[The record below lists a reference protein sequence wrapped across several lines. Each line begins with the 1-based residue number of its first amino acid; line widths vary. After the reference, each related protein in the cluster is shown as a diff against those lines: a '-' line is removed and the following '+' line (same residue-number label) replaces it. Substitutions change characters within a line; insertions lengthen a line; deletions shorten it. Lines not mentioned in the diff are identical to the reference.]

1 MNNSVLGSQ
10 PTKEKDQLENAY
22 EKLLDI
28 EQSKMYEQ
36 FYAFLKTTDLPYI
49 PCLED
54 DVEIVYQKCF
64 ETLHKLGE
72 VSIPV
77 SVALSMHYY
86 VLASIA
92 TYPFKKTSQQ
102 YWKRE
107 ILLNKIKKE
116 RVFIANTGSIRTYD
130 NVSENKGILAMKEKD
145 NYIVYGRAPFMSLA
159 GIADYLVFTAELSD
173 GGKAVF
179 FAASDNTQIEF
190 TDTVFGDTMQGSFTK
205 SVKFKNLR
213 VPVSNVIKLDT
224 QIKEQSELLIYQRSW
239 FQALVSAPYL
249 GAAKRVIKEVKG
261 FGEQKLKKGKELSES
276 EYFLNNLGELV
287 VKYKGAR
294 QLCMQAGR
302 ALSRFKQGNKVLL
315 EMLFEASVLS
325 KFFGT
330 HHAEEIVTQARYI
343 MGTQFLSPQTMTN
356 KIYKEIVFG
365 PLQPMT
371 DIDIK
376 AYFSQNL

>member
-1 MNNSVLGSQ
+1 MNNSVLGSR
-10 PTKEKDQLENAY
+10 PIKEKDELENAY
-22 EKLLDI
+22 DKLLEV
-28 EQSKMYEQ
+28 EQGKAYKQ
-36 FYAFLKTTDLPYI
+36 FYAFLRTTDLPYI

-64 ETLHKLGE
+64 DTLHKLGE

-92 TYPFKKTSQQ
+92 TYPFKKTSPQ

-179 FAASDNTQIEF
+179 FAASDNAQIEF
-190 TDTVFGDTMQGSFTK
+190 TDTVFGDTMLGSFTK

-213 VPVSNVIKLDT
+213 VPVSNIIKLDT
-224 QIKEQSELLIYQRSW
+224 QTKEQSELLIYQRSW

-261 FGEQKLKKGKELSES
+261 FGEQKMKKGKKLSES

-302 ALSRFKQGNKVLL
+302 ALSKFKQGNKVLL

-343 MGTQFLSPQTMTN
+343 MGTQFLSPQTMTH
-356 KIYKEIVFG
+356 KIYKEVVFG
-365 PLQPMT
+365 PLQPMS

>member
-1 MNNSVLGSQ
+1 MNNSVLGSR
-10 PTKEKDQLENAY
+10 PIEEKDELENAY
-22 EKLLDI
+22 EKLLEV

-36 FYAFLKTTDLPYI
+36 FYAFLRTTDLPYI

-54 DVEIVYQKCF
+54 DVEIVYQECF
-64 ETLHKLGE
+64 KTLHKLGE

-92 TYPFKKTSQQ
+92 TYPFTKTSPQ

-116 RVFIANTGSIRTYD
+116 RLFIANTGSVRTYD
-130 NVSENKGILAMKEKD
+130 NVSGNKGIIAMKEKD
-145 NYIVYGRAPFMSLA
+145 NYIVYGEAPFMSLA
-159 GIADYLVFTAELSD
+159 GIADYMVFTAELSD

-179 FAASDNTQIEF
+179 FAASDNAQIEF
-190 TDTVFGDTMQGSFTK
+190 TDTVFGDTMRGSFTK

-224 QIKEQSELLIYQRSW
+224 DTKEQSELLIYQRSW

-249 GAAKRVIKEVKG
+249 GAARRVIQDVKD
-261 FGEQKLKKGKELSES
+261 FGRQKIKKGKKLSES
-276 EYFLNNLGELV
+276 EYFLDNLGELII
-287 VKYKGAR
+287 KYKGAR
-294 QLCMQAGR
+294 QLCMQAGH
-302 ALSRFKQGNKVLL
+302 SISKFQQGNKGLL

-325 KFFGT
+325 KYFAT
-330 HHAEEIVTQARYI
+330 HYAEEIVTKARHI
-343 MGTQFLSPQTMTN
+343 MGTQFLSPQTMTH

>member
-1 MNNSVLGSQ
+1 MNNSVLGSRPIQ
-10 PTKEKDQLENAY
+10 EKGELEHAY
-22 EKLLDI
+22 EKLLDV
-28 EQSKMYEQ
+28 EQSKTYQQ
-36 FYAFLKTTDLPYI
+36 FYTFLRTTGLPYI

-54 DVEIVYQKCF
+54 DVEVLYQECF
-64 ETLHKLGE
+64 ETLHRLGE

-92 TYPFKKTSQQ
+92 TYPFKKTSPQ

-116 RVFIANTGSIRTYD
+116 RLFIANTGSVRTYD
-130 NVSENKGILAMKEKD
+130 NVLGNKALNAMKEKD
-145 NYIVYGRAPFMSLA
+145 NYIVYGEAPFMSLA

-179 FAASDNTQIEF
+179 FVASDNTQIEF
-190 TDTVFGDTMQGSFTK
+190 TDTAFGDTMRGSFTK

-213 VPVSNVIKLDT
+213 VPVSNVIKLDSHT
-224 QIKEQSELLIYQRSW
+224 KEQSELLIYQRSW

-249 GAAKRVIKEVKG
+249 GAAQRVIKDVRDFGKG
-261 FGEQKLKKGKELSES
+261 KIKKGKKLSES
-276 EYFLNNLGELV
+276 EYFLDRLGELTL
-287 VKYKGAR
+287 KYKGAK
-294 QLCMQAGR
+294 QLCMQAGHS
-302 ALSRFKQGNKVLL
+302 LSKFKRGDKALL

-325 KFFGT
+325 KYFAT
-330 HHAEEIVTQARYI
+330 HYAEEIVTKARHL
-343 MGTQFLSPQTMTN
+343 MGTQFLSPCSMTN

-365 PLQPMT
+365 ALQPMT

-376 AYFSQNL
+376 AYFSQKI